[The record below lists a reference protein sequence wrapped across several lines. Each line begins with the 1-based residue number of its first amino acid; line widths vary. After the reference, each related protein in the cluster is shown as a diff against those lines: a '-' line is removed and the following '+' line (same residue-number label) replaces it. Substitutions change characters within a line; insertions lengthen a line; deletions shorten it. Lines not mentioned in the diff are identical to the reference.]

1 MKKTNQIVNAVLCVM
16 LIMLLSTVSVFAANG
31 ESVTAHIS
39 SSERSATSN
48 AIWNCQNK
56 LELYGSNYSTSSN
69 SLYVQCYEQRNLAV
83 DLKQKQMLLDKGK
96 NKSIIWTLSA
106 YDEGSKNYV
115 KLNPKGALKKGCNGK
130 GTLYD

>member
-69 SLYVQCYEQRNLAV
+69 SLYVQCYEQRNFAV
-83 DLKQKQMLLDKGK
+83 DLKAKT
-96 NKSIIWTLSA
+96 NAIR
-106 YDEGSKNYV
+106 
-115 KLNPKGALKKGCNGK
+115 
-130 GTLYD
+130 